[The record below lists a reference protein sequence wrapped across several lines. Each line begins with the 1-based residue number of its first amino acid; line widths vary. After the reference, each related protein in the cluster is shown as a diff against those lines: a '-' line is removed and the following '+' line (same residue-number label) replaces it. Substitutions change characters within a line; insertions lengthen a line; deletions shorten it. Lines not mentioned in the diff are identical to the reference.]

1 MSSTEERL
9 ERIEM
14 RLKERQKGFG
24 GEITGGCSLIAIAI
38 LVNGCVSLNSGGA
51 KGTGGDRQHVTLS
64 TDSTLKV
71 QLVDAAGRDVSF
83 E

>member
-1 MSSTEERL
+1 MTSTEERL

-14 RLKERQKGFG
+14 RLKESQKSSRGA
-24 GEITGGCSLIAIAI
+24 IIGGCWIIAIAI
-38 LVNGCVSLNSGGA
+38 LVNGCDPLNNGGA
-51 KGTGGDRQHVTLS
+51 KGTRGDRQHVTLS

-71 QLVDAAGRDVSF
+71 QLVDAVGRDVSF